1 MGLDWNPGNKAK
13 SGFEPEFL
21 ELWRKLH
28 AKPCFFRSRK
38 VKRFGEITVSA
49 FETLHTPRVGFDA
62 VADGWVRL
70 KAFPSRV
77 DKSLTE
83 EVFVARM
90 KGFRVLELVQP
101 CDGIPTYSNGYAGG
115 YVERYAFRGQFLKD
129 CLDVIGDDL
138 LETGYV
144 SKLPQETIA
153 YGARLLE
160 KAEQFAASHS
170 IKLSDV
176 RSIDDEDSPIYKLDI
191 VLSASRWCRF
201 WGERGHW
208 LEAYW

>member
-1 MGLDWNPGNKAK
+1 MGLDWNPGSKAK
-13 SGFEPEFL
+13 PGLEKEFE
-21 ELWRKLH
+21 ELWRKLQV
-28 AKPCFFRSRK
+28 KSCFFRSKK
-38 VKRFGEITVSA
+38 VKRFGEITVTA
-49 FETLHTPRVGFDA
+49 FETLHTPRVALDA
-62 VADGWVRL
+62 AASEWVRL
-70 KAFPSRV
+70 KAFPNRA

-90 KGFRVLELVQP
+90 KGFYVLELAPP
-101 CDGIPTYSNGYAGG
+101 CDGIPTYSNGHAGG

-138 LETGYV
+138 LESGYV

-153 YGARLLE
+153 YGARLYE
-160 KAEQFAASHS
+160 KAEQFAALHS
-170 IKLSDV
+170 IALSDV